1 MKIFYSFIFNDI
13 QTPGSGRQ
21 PQEIPPGLEVN
32 LELALRNDAI
42 GGYVLIFQWV
52 SLWKIYFTEVPF
64 ILTLERAES
73 LFPRSDGPCAA
84 LAQRRRARGVKPPP
98 AALCSGVKPLL
109 HGTEQP
115 FLVEQ

>member
-21 PQEIPPGLEVN
+21 PQENSSGLEVN

-52 SLWKIYFTEVPF
+52 SLWKIYFIEVPF
-64 ILTLERAES
+64 ILTLEPTES
-73 LFPRSDGPCAA
+73 VFSRSDGPCAV
-84 LAQRRRARGVKPPP
+84 LAQRRRAQQPT
-98 AALCSGVKPLL
+98 AA
-109 HGTEQP
+109 
-115 FLVEQ
+115 